1 MAYLVIE
8 DVKPWDGRY
17 ELDLDTAELTR
28 REWGWIK
35 RHSGYLPMT
44 IGEGFDGGDPA
55 LIACLAVIALH
66 RAGKI
71 TVDDVGGVF
80 ERLEDTPAMSTIR
93 MEGDTAADDED
104 VPDPPVSS
112 NGSAHTSGPA
122 SSESS
127 ETLVKPPN
135 DPGTPSSAT
144 SEWTL
149 PRSAT

>member
-44 IGEGFDGGDPA
+44 IGEGFDGADPA
-55 LIACLAVIALH
+55 LVACLAVIALY

-80 ERLEDTPAMSTIR
+80 ERFEDTPAMSTIR
-93 MEGDTAADDED
+93 MEGDTEPDD
-104 VPDPPVSS
+104 VADPPVSS
-112 NGSAHTSGPA
+112 NGSAHSSGPVTSA
-122 SSESS
+122 SSATSA
-127 ETLVKPPN
+127 KPPN
-135 DPGTPSSAT
+135 DPGTPDSA
-144 SEWTL
+144 SLEWTL
-149 PRSAT
+149 PRSVT

>member
-44 IGEGFDGGDPA
+44 IGEGFDGADPA
-55 LIACLAVIALH
+55 LVACLAVIALY

-80 ERLEDTPAMSTIR
+80 ERFEDTPAMSTIR
-93 MEGDTAADDED
+93 MEGDTADPDD
-104 VPDPPVSS
+104 VADPPVSS
-112 NGSAHTSGPA
+112 NGSAHSSGPA
-122 SSESS
+122 TSVSS
-127 ETLVKPPN
+127 ETSAKPPN
-135 DPGTPSSAT
+135 DPGTPDSA
-144 SEWTL
+144 SLEWTL
-149 PRSAT
+149 PRSVT